1 MEFLKKLSVLIV
13 ICSGLNVF
21 AQTDASLKNAKNL
34 IDQKNWNAAVPI
46 LFRIGYEQKTKY
58 SKNDVQMAR
67 QWLGVTLYRAG
78 YPQLASFPLVSV
90 STEGTPVLAQR
101 SLGLLVKISDDLK
114 DRSLLN
120 YSILKLD
127 INQSSEISRELFY
140 LKLAETYLNENKLP
154 EAESNYLN
162 VLNINNKNDTA
173 LYNLGLIYL
182 KNNKPSEAYRRFE
195 QFYDKYQNKKITD
208 KKRGLASISIART
221 LYQAKM
227 WDDSI
232 EFYKD
237 IPKDH
242 TLYRKAQ
249 FELAW
254 AQFRAMKFRAALSSI
269 ETLQTPYFETFFDPE
284 SIILR
289 TIILLFICQID
300 DIENTLGNYE
310 KYYSP
315 VISVLSAW
323 LQAEHKDEDYLQL
336 INSAFINMRLI
347 QSGLKPT
354 QNSKLPFFLL
364 RTGLET
370 NDIKPH
376 FQLIRR
382 LQQERKKFRA
392 SGIKKSNPL
401 NRFAERVY
409 LNRIKSTQKQLAQGV
424 RKYLNEVRGQ
434 LKDYNVQV
442 DLIRYEFLNL
452 KKNIL
457 ASRVNQQVDQNT
469 ALQSSVTDKKREF
482 FLDNGYRY
490 WPFNGEFWADEIG
503 NYQYIGVNKCQI
515 EEKDSKNE

>member
-1 MEFLKKLSVLIV
+1 MSLLKKLILAATLFI
-13 ICSGLNVF
+13 GLNTL
-21 AQTDASLKNAKNL
+21 AQNDVNLKSAKSL
-34 IDQKNWNAAVPI
+34 IDQKNWNAAIPI
-46 LFRIGYEQKTKY
+46 LFRIGYEQKTKF
-58 SKNDVQMAR
+58 SKNDVQVAR

-78 YPQLASFPLVSV
+78 FPQLASFPLVSV

-114 DRSLLN
+114 DKSLLN

-140 LKLAETYLNENKLP
+140 LKLAETYMSENKMGD
-154 EAESNYLN
+154 AESNYLN
-162 VLNINNKNDTA
+162 VLSINNKNDTA

-182 KNNKPSEAYRRFE
+182 KNGKPAEAYRRFE
-195 QFYDKYQNKKITD
+195 QFYDKYSNKKITD

-242 TLYRKAQ
+242 SLYRKAQ

-254 AQFRAMKFRAALSSI
+254 AQFRAMKFRAALSTI
-269 ETLQTPYFETFFDPE
+269 ETLQTPYYETFFDPE
-284 SIILR
+284 ALILR
-289 TIILLFICQID
+289 KIILLFICQVD
-300 DIENTLGNYE
+300 DIETTLATYE
-310 KYYSP
+310 KFYSP
-315 VISVLSAW
+315 VISVLNAW
-323 LQAEHKDEDYLQL
+323 LQSEHKDEDYLQL
-336 INSAFINMRLI
+336 INSAYINLRLI

-364 RTGLET
+364 RSGLET

-382 LQQERKKFRA
+382 LQQERKKFRQ
-392 SGIKKSNPL
+392 STVRKSNPL

-442 DLIRYEFLNL
+442 DLIKYEFLNL

-457 ASRVNQQVDQNT
+457 SDRVNQQSDQNT
-469 ALQSSVTDKKREF
+469 ALQTKVTDKKRDF

-490 WPFNGEFWADEIG
+490 FPFNGEFWADEIG
-503 NYQYIGVNKCQI
+503 NYQYIGVNKCA
-515 EEKDSKNE
+515 NEDTSNE

>member
-1 MEFLKKLSVLIV
+1 MQILKKLSVLIIV
-13 ICSGLNVF
+13 FSSLNVF
-21 AQTDASLKNAKNL
+21 CQADVSLKSAKAF
-34 IDQKNWNAAVPI
+34 IDQKNWNAAIPI

-58 SKNDVQMAR
+58 SKNSVQIAR

-90 STEGTPVLAQR
+90 STEGTPALAQR

-114 DRSLLN
+114 DKSLLN

-140 LKLAETYLNENKLP
+140 LKLAETYMNEGKLP

-162 VLNINNKNDTA
+162 VLSINSKNDTA
-173 LYNLGLIYL
+173 LYSLGLIHL

-195 QFYDKYQNKKITD
+195 QFYDKYQNRKITD

-242 TLYRKAQ
+242 SIYRKAQ

-269 ETLQTPYFETFFDPE
+269 ETLQTPYYETFFDPE

-289 TIILLFICQID
+289 SIILLFICQVD
-300 DIENTLGNYE
+300 DIENTLSTYE
-310 KYYSP
+310 KFYSP

-323 LQAEHKDEDYLQL
+323 LQTEHKDEDYLQL
-336 INSAFINMRLI
+336 INSAYINLRLI

-364 RTGLET
+364 RSGLES

-382 LQQERKKFRA
+382 LQQERKNFRK

-409 LNRIKSTQKQLAQGV
+409 LNRIRSTQKQLAQGV

-434 LKDYNVQV
+434 LKDYNVQI
-442 DLIRYEFLNL
+442 DLIKYEFLNL
-452 KKNIL
+452 KKNVL
-457 ASRVNQQVDQNT
+457 ASKVNDQVDQNT
-469 ALQSSVTDKKREF
+469 ALQSSVSNKKRDF

-490 WPFNGEFWADEIG
+490 WPFNGEFWADEVG
-503 NYQYIGVNKCQI
+503 NYQYIGVNKCQND
-515 EEKDSKNE
+515 EKESKNE

>member
-1 MEFLKKLSVLIV
+1 MSLFKNFILVASLFLGFNAFSQSDV
-13 ICSGLNVF
+13 N
-21 AQTDASLKNAKNL
+21 LKNAKNL

-46 LFRIGYEQKTKY
+46 LFRIGYEQKTKFT
-58 SKNDVQMAR
+58 KNDVQIAR

-90 STEGTPVLAQR
+90 STEGSPVLAQR

-140 LKLAETYLNENKLP
+140 LKLAETYMSENKLDD
-154 EAESNYLN
+154 AESNYLN
-162 VLNINNKNDTA
+162 VLNINSKNDTA

-182 KNNKPSEAYRRFE
+182 KKGKPAEAYRRFE
-195 QFYDKYQNKKITD
+195 QFYDKYSNKKVTD

-242 TLYRKAQ
+242 ALYRKAQ

-254 AQFRAMKFRAALSSI
+254 AQFRAMKFRAALSSL
-269 ETLQTPYFETFFDPE
+269 ETLQTPYYETFFDPE
-284 SIILR
+284 ALILR
-289 TIILLFICQID
+289 KIILLFICQID
-300 DIENTLGNYE
+300 DIESSLATYE
-310 KYYSP
+310 KFYTP
-315 VISVLSAW
+315 VLSVLHGW
-323 LQAEHKDEDYLQL
+323 LQSEHKDEDYLQL
-336 INSAFINMRLI
+336 INSAYINLRLI

-382 LQQERKKFRA
+382 LQQERKKFRQ
-392 SGIKKSNPL
+392 SSIRKSNPL

-409 LNRIKSTQKQLAQGV
+409 LNRIKSTQKMLAQGV

-442 DLIRYEFLNL
+442 DLIKYEFLNL

-457 ASRVNQQVDQNT
+457 ANRVNQQTDQNT
-469 ALQSSVTDKKREF
+469 SLQTKVGDKKRDF

-503 NYQYIGVNKCQI
+503 NYQYVGVNKCENTEGSQ
-515 EEKDSKNE
+515 NE